1 MLFKNET
8 DFEDTLFDDFF
19 MFSVLLFKLEF
30 LLSSPY
36 IENDELTSES
46 NFKFVEE
53 THLFFNSDLLVVLLR
68 IIFFDD
74 LLFVELVEVVED
86 NDVGD
91 IFSTLE
97 LAETGLRG

>member
-8 DFEDTLFDDFF
+8 DFEETLFDDFF
-19 MFSVLLFKLEF
+19 MFSMLIFKLEF
-30 LLSSPY
+30 RLSSPY

-46 NFKFVEE
+46 NFKFVDE

-68 IIFFDD
+68 ITFFD
-74 LLFVELVEVVED
+74 LLFVEFVELDAED
-86 NDVGD
+86 SDVGD

-97 LAETGLRG
+97 LATGLRG